1 MFAGDGF
8 FNALLDAEGG
18 ISRGVEVLR
27 SVVEGSFL
35 SSPLLDFVDLSQ
47 SMMYHFAAVAL
58 TNVNDMAE
66 RRDHVDVNASELVDN
81 YPSSETEFWND
92 IC

>member
-1 MFAGDGF
+1 VFAGNRF
-8 FNALLDAEGG
+8 FNTLLDAEGG

-35 SSPLLDFVDLSQ
+35 SSPLLDFVDLSH
-47 SMMYHFAAVAL
+47 SMMYHFVAVAL